1 MKTSGTIGM
10 AAIMIA
16 ACSPP
21 TSKTAPTAEAAAGS
35 TVAHAHDAAAPPSAA
50 AAAFAEINARMH
62 QDMDIA
68 FSGDADLDF
77 ARGMIPHHQGAV
89 EMAKVVLQHG
99 ADPEI
104 RAFAEGVI
112 RAQEAEISQL
122 KAYVAKR
129 EAAAKPHH

>member
-1 MKTSGTIGM
+1 MM
-10 AAIMIA
+10 ARRVGLVGLALSLVA
-16 ACSPP
+16 ACSPSTP
-21 TSKTAPTAEAAAGS
+21 SASTAAEPHAHAAPAAATAPA
-35 TVAHAHDAAAPPSAA
+35 SAS

-62 QDMDIA
+62 QDMAIA

-89 EMAKVVLQHG
+89 DMAKVLLAQG
-99 ADPEI
+99 SDPDM

-112 RAQEAEISQL
+112 RAQEAEIAQL

-129 EAAAKPHH
+129 EADAKPHP